1 MIDEANLKPGAFY
14 WVLIVL
20 DPDAEHDWENEEMP
34 ARYIGKNEAGEHLWN
49 YLGQE
54 GEADWPVRW
63 IGPEIVNP
71 R

>member
-1 MIDEANLKPGAFY
+1 MTEKDDLKPGAFY

-20 DPDAEHDWENEEMP
+20 DPDAEQDWENEEMP
-34 ARYIGKNEAGEHLWN
+34 ARYVGKNESGEHLWN

-54 GEADWPVRW
+54 GETSWPVRW
-63 IGPEIVNP
+63 IGPEIINP